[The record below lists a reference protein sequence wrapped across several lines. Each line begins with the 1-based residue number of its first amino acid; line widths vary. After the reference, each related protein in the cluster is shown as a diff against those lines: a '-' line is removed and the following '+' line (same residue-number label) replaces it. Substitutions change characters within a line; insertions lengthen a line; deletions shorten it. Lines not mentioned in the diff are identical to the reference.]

1 MKKSII
7 GSLAFAA
14 IGGLAIGSAA
24 AESLRI
30 GVVGSLSGPGTAWG
44 TSMLGAAELAAQDI
58 NAKGGLE
65 VGGKKYTIEVVAYD
79 DKYKAG
85 DSLTAMNRLIFDDKI
100 NVVLGPTGTA
110 PALAVLPVASEN
122 KVITM
127 TMAWGD
133 KVLSPN
139 LKYSFRPV
147 VPAQVF
153 AEPQIRWVVQKLGVK
168 RIGAL
173 FPNDAT
179 GQDASAVYERAYEAA
194 GAALVGKEFFERD
207 RIDFVPLL
215 TRVLAKGI
223 DAFELDG
230 NAPDTA
236 GLLVKQLRE
245 IGFKGPIV
253 STGGDAV
260 AEILRIAGKAAT
272 ENLYV
277 HAPVDPAQ
285 PAIQRY
291 AQRYTEKYKMPMNG
305 FSPFFY
311 SNLEMLFESMRR
323 AGSVSDTER
332 IRDAMLSLK
341 SFDTLVGKS
350 TWIGQDKWGSNQQL
364 SAPVYIGLM
373 KNGSTTIVA
382 TCTPLKCE

>member
-1 MKKSII
+1 MKTFIA
-7 GSLAFAA
+7 SLALAA
-14 IGGLAIGSAA
+14 TGVLATGGAA
-24 AESLRI
+24 AETLRI

-44 TSMLGAAELAAQDI
+44 TAILGAAQLAAQDV
-58 NAKGGLE
+58 NAKGGLD
-65 VGGKKYTIEVVAYD
+65 VAGKKYTIDVVAYD

-100 NVVLGPTGTA
+100 NIVMGPTGTA
-110 PALAVLPVASEN
+110 PALAVIPLAGDN

-153 AEPQIRWVVQKLGVK
+153 AAPQIRWVVQKLGVK
-168 RIGAL
+168 RVGAL
-173 FPNDAT
+173 FPNDAS
-179 GQDASAVYERAYEAA
+179 GQDASAVYESAYEAA
-194 GAALVGKEFFERD
+194 GAKLVSKEFFERD

-215 TRVLAKGI
+215 TRVLAKEI

-245 IGFKGPIV
+245 LGFKGPIV

-260 AEILRIAGKAAT
+260 AEIVRIAGKAAT

-277 HAPVDPAQ
+277 HQPVDLAL
-285 PAIQRY
+285 PAIKRY
-291 AQRYTEKYKMPMNG
+291 AQRYTGKYGMPMNG

-311 SNLEMLFESMRR
+311 ANLEMLFESMKR
-323 AGSVSDTER
+323 AGTVSDTDK
-332 IRDAMLSLK
+332 IRGAMLSLK

-350 TWIGQDKWGSNQQL
+350 SWMGQAKWGSNQQL
-364 SAPVYIGLM
+364 SAPVYIGLV
-373 KNGSTTIVA
+373 KNGSVGIVA
-382 TCTPLKCE
+382 TCTPEKCE